1 MAAFDTL
8 RAARRL
14 KEAGAS
20 DQVAEAI
27 AETIGDARTTDLAQ
41 LATKTDLAVLRADLA
56 VLRADFAV
64 LRADF
69 ATLRADVEARI
80 AAVEARLIKWLIGVG
95 VAASV
100 AIVGALSGVIWAA
113 TQALLHAR

>member
-41 LATKTDLAVLRADLA
+41 LATKTDLAVLRAD
-56 VLRADFAV
+56 FAV

-100 AIVGALSGVIWAA
+100 AIIGALSGVIWAA

>member
-41 LATKTDLAVLRADLA
+41 LATKPDL
-56 VLRADFAV
+56 AV

-69 ATLRADVEARI
+69 ATLRADVAAQI
-80 AAVEARLIKWLIGVG
+80 ATVEARLIKWLISVG
-95 VAASV
+95 VTASV
-100 AIVGALSGVIWAA
+100 AIIGALSGVIWAA
-113 TQALLHAR
+113 AQVLLHAH

>member
-41 LATKTDLAVLRADLA
+41 LATKTDLAVLRADL
-56 VLRADFAV
+56 
-64 LRADF
+64 
-69 ATLRADVEARI
+69 EAQI
-80 AAVEARLIKWLIGVG
+80 AAVELRLIKWLIGVG
-95 VAASV
+95 VAASI
-100 AIVGALSGVIWAA
+100 AIIGALSGVIWAA